1 MPTKRAK
8 RGANTQRAPPEVP
21 PPHNP
26 RDYNPTMLNAQPPTR
41 RMRALLEYSSPLGHN
56 HWRPETQRGLKA
68 PSR

>member
-41 RMRALLEYSSPLGHN
+41 RMRALLEYSSPRGPPLG
-56 HWRPETQRGLKA
+56 PYTQEGPARK
-68 PSR
+68 